1 MLTETPAGQFEPG
14 LSESDNRNHCHPQ
27 GPIPNDSG
35 SDSRSRIRRLPPKF
49 RLQRVFCLIGPPPRR
64 PARKKENIMSR
75 DLSKVRNIG
84 IAAHIDAGKTTV
96 SERILYYT
104 GKIHKMGEVHEG
116 TAVMDFDE
124 EEQKRGITI
133 NSAATTCPW
142 DRNGE
147 RYTINLID
155 TPGHVDF
162 TAEVERSLRV
172 LDGAVA
178 VFDGK
183 EGVEAQSETVWRQ
196 ATKYNV
202 PRICF
207 VNKMDKLG
215 ADFDFS
221 FNSIIERLGAP
232 AVAVQIPIG
241 QSNTFKGI
249 IDLLRGVAI
258 YYKLDDDKDKGKT
271 MVEKPIPPE
280 EQERFEKWKHQ
291 LIEKVAE
298 TDDALT
304 EKYLNGE
311 EISDAELRAALR
323 KATISFKL
331 HPVFTGSALKY
342 VGVQRLL
349 DGVVDYLPSPMDVP
363 AIKGHDLKDPEKILE
378 RHSNPDEPFS
388 ALAFKIVSDQHGDLT
403 YIRVYSGRLEKGS
416 RVLNANRGK
425 RENISRMFQMHA
437 ADRIPID
444 VAEAGDIVACI
455 GIKDALTGD
464 TLCDQDHPIILER
477 PTFPEPVI
485 SMSIEP
491 KTAADKQ
498 KLGEALTTLKREDPT
513 FRANYDDETGQTII
527 AGMGELHLEILGMRL
542 TRDHKV
548 DVIVGKP
555 KVAYKETITK
565 TVHNVRGKHV
575 KQSGGRGQYGDCS
588 INLEPFDGTG
598 VDADTLKKWNWA
610 DGIAFENKIFGGSI
624 PKEYI
629 PSIEYGCRMAAKTGV
644 LASYPLINAKITL
657 VDGSYHQVDSSQI
670 AFELAGQ
677 LAFRDACSKAGLTLL
692 EPIMKVVVTTPED
705 FVGNVTGDLNRRRG
719 LIVNSEQRGNTRVVE
734 AEVPL
739 SEMFGYTTELRSMS
753 TGRASSV
760 MEPLKYAPVPTSV
773 RNAILEEVG

>member
-1 MLTETPAGQFEPG
+1 MA
-14 LSESDNRNHCHPQ
+14 
-27 GPIPNDSG
+27 
-35 SDSRSRIRRLPPKF
+35 
-49 RLQRVFCLIGPPPRR
+49 
-64 PARKKENIMSR
+64 R
-75 DLSKVRNIG
+75 DLTKIRNIG

-202 PRICF
+202 PRVCF
-207 VNKMDKLG
+207 INKMDKVG

-221 FNSIIERLGAP
+221 FNSIRERLGAP

-241 QSNTFKGI
+241 QASTFKGM
-249 IDLLRGVAI
+249 IDLVRGVAM
-258 YYKLDDDKDKGKT
+258 YYTVGDDKDRGNT
-271 MVEKPIPPE
+271 IIEKPIPADE
-280 EQERFEKWKHQ
+280 KERYEKWRHD

-298 TDDALT
+298 TDDHLM
-304 EKYLNGE
+304 EKYLVNE
-311 EISDAELRAALR
+311 EPTEDELRKGLR
-323 KATISFKL
+323 AATISFKL

-342 VGVQRLL
+342 VGVQRLI
-349 DGVVDYLPSPMDVP
+349 DGVVDYLPSPMDMP
-363 AIKGHDLKDPEKILE
+363 AIKGHDVKDPEVVIE
-378 RHSNPDEPFS
+378 RHPNPDEPFCG
-388 ALAFKIVSDQHGDLT
+388 LAFKIVNDQHGDLT
-403 YIRVYSGRLEKGS
+403 YVRVYSGRLEKGS
-416 RVLNANRGK
+416 RVLNSNRGK
-425 RENISRMFQMHA
+425 KENISRMFQMHA
-437 ADRIPID
+437 ADRNPID

-455 GIKDALTGD
+455 GVRDALTGD
-464 TLCDQDHPIILER
+464 TLCDLDHPIILER

-513 FRANYDDETGQTII
+513 FQASYDEETGQTII
-527 AGMGELHLEILGMRL
+527 AGMGELHLEILRNRL
-542 TRDHKV
+542 TRDHHV
-548 DVIVGKP
+548 EVIVGRP
-555 KVAYKETITK
+555 K
-565 TVHNVRGKHV
+565 VRGKHV
-575 KQSGGRGQYGDCS
+575 KQSGGRGQFGDCTLN
-588 INLEPFDGTG
+588 IEPFDGTG
-598 VDADTLKKWNWA
+598 VDAETLKKWGWKDNF
-610 DGIAFENKIFGGSI
+610 AFENKVFGGSI

-629 PSIEYGCRMAAKTGV
+629 PSVEYGARMAAKTGV
-644 LASYPLINAKITL
+644 LADYPLINVKVTL
-657 VDGSYHQVDSSQI
+657 TDGSYHPVDSSQI

-677 LAFRDACSKAGLTLL
+677 IAFKEACRLAGLTLL
-692 EPIMKVVVTTPED
+692 EPIMKVVVTTPEE
-705 FVGNVTGDLNRRRG
+705 FVGNVTGDINRRRG
-719 LIVNSEQRGNTRVVE
+719 LIVNSDQRGGTRMVE

-760 MEPLKYAPVPTSV
+760 MEPLRYAPVPESV
-773 RNAILEEVG
+773 KRAILEELK

>member
-1 MLTETPAGQFEPG
+1 MA
-14 LSESDNRNHCHPQ
+14 
-27 GPIPNDSG
+27 
-35 SDSRSRIRRLPPKF
+35 
-49 RLQRVFCLIGPPPRR
+49 
-64 PARKKENIMSR
+64 R
-75 DLSKVRNIG
+75 DLSKIRNIG

-202 PRICF
+202 PRVCF
-207 VNKMDKLG
+207 INKMDKVG

-221 FNSIIERLGAP
+221 FNSIRERLGAP
-232 AVAVQIPIG
+232 AVAMQIPIG
-241 QSNTFKGI
+241 QSNTFKGM
-249 IDLLRGVAI
+249 IDLLRGVAL
-258 YYKLDDDKDKGKT
+258 YYTVGDEKDRGT
-271 MVEKPIPPE
+271 TIVERPIPADE
-280 EQERFEKWKHQ
+280 KARYEKWRHD

-298 TDDALT
+298 TDDHLM
-304 EKYLNGE
+304 EKYLVSQE
-311 EISDAELRAALR
+311 PTEQELRKALRAA
-323 KATISFKL
+323 TIAFKL

-342 VGVQRLL
+342 VGVQRLI
-349 DGVVDYLPSPMDVP
+349 DGVIDYLPSPLDMP
-363 AIKGHDLKDPEKILE
+363 PIKGHDAKDPEKIIE
-378 RHSNPDEPFS
+378 RHPDPAEPFCG
-388 ALAFKIVSDQHGDLT
+388 LVFKIVNDQHGDLT
-403 YIRVYSGRLEKGS
+403 YVRIYSGTLEKGS
-416 RVLNANRGK
+416 RVLNSNRGK

-437 ADRIPID
+437 ADRNPID

-455 GIKDALTGD
+455 GIKEALTGD
-464 TLCDQDHPIILER
+464 TLCDADHPIILER

-513 FRANYDDETGQTII
+513 FQANYDEETGQTII
-527 AGMGELHLEILGMRL
+527 AGMGELHLEILRLRL
-542 TRDHKV
+542 TRDHHV
-548 DVIVGKP
+548 EVNVGRP
-555 KVAYKETITK
+555 KVAYKETIVGK
-565 TVHNVRGKHV
+565 ALHIRGKHV
-575 KQSGGRGQYGDCS
+575 KQSGGRGQFGDCT
-588 INLEPFDGTG
+588 INIEPFDGTG
-598 VDADTLKKWNWA
+598 VDADTLKKWGWK
-610 DGIAFENKIFGGSI
+610 DGFAFENKVFGGSI

-629 PSIEYGCRMAAKTGV
+629 PSVEYGARMAAKTGV
-644 LASYPLINAKITL
+644 LANFPLINVKVTL
-657 VDGSYHQVDSSQI
+657 TDGSYHPVDSSQI
-670 AFELAGQ
+670 AFEQAGRI
-677 LAFRDACSKAGLTLL
+677 AFNEACQKAGLTLL
-692 EPIMKVVVTTPED
+692 EPIMKIVVTTPED

-719 LIVNSEQRGNTRVVE
+719 SILSSDQRGHTRIVE

-760 MEPLKYAPVPTSV
+760 MEPLRYAQVPANV
-773 RNAILEEVG
+773 KAAILESLK

>member
-1 MLTETPAGQFEPG
+1 
-14 LSESDNRNHCHPQ
+14 
-27 GPIPNDSG
+27 
-35 SDSRSRIRRLPPKF
+35 
-49 RLQRVFCLIGPPPRR
+49 
-64 PARKKENIMSR
+64 MSR
-75 DLSKVRNIG
+75 DLTKIRNIG

-96 SERILYYT
+96 SERVLYYT

-202 PRICF
+202 PRLCF
-207 VNKMDKLG
+207 INKMDKMG
-215 ADFDFS
+215 ADFEFS

-241 QSNTFKGI
+241 QSSTFQGM
-249 IDLLRGVAI
+249 IDLIRGVAI
-258 YYKLDDDKDKGKT
+258 YYNLKDDKDKGKT
-271 MVEKPIPPE
+271 IIEKPIPE
-280 EQERFEKWKHQ
+280 EEKERYLKWRHI

-298 TDDALT
+298 TDDHLM
-304 EKYLNGE
+304 EKYLVSE
-311 EISDAELRAALR
+311 EPTEDELRKGIRA
-323 KATISFKL
+323 ATISFKM
-331 HPVFTGSALKY
+331 HPVFCGSALKY
-342 VGVQRLL
+342 VGVQRLI
-349 DGVVDYLPSPMDVP
+349 DGVIDYLPSPMDTPPV
-363 AIKGHDLKDPEKILE
+363 IGHDVKDPEKTIE
-378 RHSNPDEPFS
+378 RHSNPDEPFCG
-388 ALAFKIVSDQHGDLT
+388 LAFKIVSDQHGDLT
-403 YIRVYSGRLEKGS
+403 YVRVYSGRLEKGS
-416 RVLNANRGK
+416 RVLNSNRNK
-425 RENISRMFQMHA
+425 RENVSRMFQMHA
-437 ADRIPID
+437 EDRNPID

-498 KLGEALTTLKREDPT
+498 KLGEALTTLRREDPT
-513 FRANYDDETGQTII
+513 FHASYDEETGQTII
-527 AGMGELHLEILGMRL
+527 AGMGELHLEILRNRL

-548 DVIVGKP
+548 DVLVGKP
-555 KVAYKETITK
+555 KVAYKETISGTAL
-565 TVHNVRGKHV
+565 HVRGKHV
-575 KQSGGRGQYGDCS
+575 KQSGGRGQFGDCTLN
-588 INLEPFDGTG
+588 IEPFDGKG
-598 VDADTLKKWNWA
+598 PDGKPLDAETLKELGWKDNF
-610 DGIAFENKIFGGSI
+610 AFENKVFGGSI

-629 PSIEYGCRMAAKTGV
+629 PSVEYGCRMAAKTGV
-644 LASYPLINAKITL
+644 LANYPLINVKVTL
-657 VDGSYHQVDSSQI
+657 TDGSYHPVDSSQI

-677 LAFRDACSKAGLTLL
+677 LAFRDAVSKAKPTLL
-692 EPIMKVVVTTPED
+692 EPIMKVVVTTPEE

-760 MEPLKYAPVPTSV
+760 MEPLKYAPVPSSV
-773 RNAILEEVG
+773 KAAILEEVG